1 MAFGKR
7 GEQDGVIQR
16 PAFAAAAPAASV
28 DSESGFLG
36 RLFGG
41 NGSDDFDIN
50 LSHMQPYGHGKSV
63 VMVVLF
69 WLLTGTLGGH
79 RIYLGHWLLGWAM
92 FGLGA
97 IGATL
102 IWLYVG
108 QMTRLIESGGIA
120 TPSPTVWYL
129 LLVVGSIQTI
139 WWLIDGIYVIC
150 RMLSAKI
157 SN

>member
-7 GEQDGVIQR
+7 GEQDGSIAR
-16 PAFAAAAPAASV
+16 PAFATAAPTAGV
-28 DSESGFLG
+28 DSEPGFLG

-41 NGSDDFDIN
+41 SGSDEFDID

-63 VMVVLF
+63 VMLVLF
-69 WLLTGTLGGH
+69 WFFTGTLGGH

-97 IGATL
+97 IGAML
-102 IWLYVG
+102 IMMYVG

-129 LLVVGSIQTI
+129 LLVVGGIQTV

-150 RMLSAKI
+150 RMLSAKVGT
-157 SN
+157 